1 MWTSDAGTS
10 YCSLTV
16 QFIDEKW
23 KLHKYTPFCKEF
35 KESHT
40 GKNISLELDKMIEG
54 LKLDIEELDMW
65 SVNDNASNQKL
76 AIKLSKH
83 LKPYYCDLH
92 TVQLSVRD
100 TFKDVP
106 GVRTILKKT
115 KKIAKKTHKSTKAMD
130 ELKKKSLEN
139 NVKFRK
145 PKNPQKTR
153 WNSQLENMKSIQ
165 HLKTPIR
172 ELCNEDDDWFK
183 LRLKDDE
190 WEKLDSAVEVLEVV
204 KDCTKVLE
212 AEKTPTMNLVIER
225 VYTIK
230 EKLKKMSTPGNKRN
244 LITFS
249 KALLKRIEQRYPNS
263 GADNFE
269 RCVGNY
275 LDPRYKGGHLEE
287 EDKLEVTKIKMEI
300 RFKDQEENETQ
311 DEAQELETSDMS
323 PTSKM
328 RMKRKQ
334 KNTSGDKTR
343 MRKEMELYE
352 RYSYAPK
359 NQDVLVWWKT
369 HERVLPLLSGVARK
383 ILAIPSSSA
392 KSERVFSTGGN
403 IVTKKRNR
411 LSPKKVE
418 DLIIIAE
425 NAKEVED
432 IELDEDDDLMFDT
445 FKNLIEVEEKEK
457 EVEEEEDE
465 DPDSES
471 DVENCDSDEED

>member
-1 MWTSDAGTS
+1 
-10 YCSLTV
+10 
-16 QFIDEKW
+16 
-23 KLHKYTPFCKEF
+23 
-35 KESHT
+35 
-40 GKNISLELDKMIEG
+40 
-54 LKLDIEELDMW
+54 MW

-76 AIKLSKH
+76 AIKLSEH

-106 GVRTILKKT
+106 GVRTLLKKT

-153 WNSQLENMKSIQ
+153 WNSQLENMNSIQ
-165 HLKTPIR
+165 HLKTSIR

-212 AEKTPTMNLVIER
+212 SEKTPTMNLVIER
-225 VYTIK
+225 IYTIK
-230 EKLKKMSTPGNKRN
+230 EKLKNMSTPGNKSN

-263 GADNFE
+263 GTDNFE

-287 EDKLEVTKIKMEI
+287 ENKLEVTRIKMEI
-300 RFKDQEENETQ
+300 RFKEQEENETQ
-311 DEAQELETSDMS
+311 GRTPSQELETIDLS

-334 KNTSGDKTR
+334 NNTSGDKTI
-343 MRKEMELYE
+343 MRKEMELY
-352 RYSYAPK
+352 K
-359 NQDVLVWWKT
+359 GTLM
-369 HERVLPLLSGVARK
+369 LPEIKMFWPGGKRTNVFS
-383 ILAIPSSSA
+383 PSSQELQGRFLLFHLLLPNPKESLA
-392 KSERVFSTGGN
+392 LE
-403 IVTKKRNR
+403 VTLLQR
-411 LSPKKVE
+411 
-418 DLIIIAE
+418 
-425 NAKEVED
+425 KETD
-432 IELDEDDDLMFDT
+432 CHQRKLKTSSSLL
-445 FKNLIEVEEKEK
+445 K
-457 EVEEEEDE
+457 
-465 DPDSES
+465 
-471 DVENCDSDEED
+471 C